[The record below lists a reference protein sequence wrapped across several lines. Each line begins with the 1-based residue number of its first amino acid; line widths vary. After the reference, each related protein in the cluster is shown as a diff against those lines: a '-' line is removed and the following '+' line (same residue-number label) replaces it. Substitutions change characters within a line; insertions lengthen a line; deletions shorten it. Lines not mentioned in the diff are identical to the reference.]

1 VAVGEADARRN
12 GANAVAVEERDE
24 VLRLEVPAGDGH
36 RHDRF
41 PHAER
46 CEAGD
51 PDPEREAGVVPDDVG
66 VAAGRADE
74 IVVGEDDP
82 VTRDDLAAAIG
93 EAPGCTP
100 VPWDDPS
107 ADDVEAAIVKRSTAV
122 LPPHHVVDQ
131 AGQEQRMQAAVL
143 AGIEDEAGDRL
154 IAQRAEEG
162 QGLGL
167 RRGGR
172 RDRGPGAVV
181 RPERIRQRERCQDG
195 QRGREDEG
203 DTALHILKIRG
214 RSVCRSDEMTFM
226 APRKRPKHLRP
237 KSPARVRKHRRSR
250 SKGARGHQHP
260 ELIGL
265 ALVFLGIFLAIPLWL
280 GWDGGYVGDRIDS
293 GLEAFF
299 GDGRVGVPLVL
310 LALGGLMVARAQ
322 LVDVRPFRTGLVVL
336 GLGIMTLLGEARGGA
351 TGEALDLIFGRLL
364 GDTGTAVL
372 GFFLLVTGA
381 LLVSGASLG
390 ALIRHS
396 AHAAQKTA
404 VAARRSVERVRIPFD
419 DEPITQPD
427 APPVDGEAAYPDVV
441 SERPAP
447 PPVLV
452 DQLDD
457 FEPERPEPVFDMPST
472 EHVGY
477 KLPDAGVLR
486 RSHRDKKKG
495 QPEKAIERTAEALL
509 QALSNFG
516 VEAHL
521 IGQVVGPRVT
531 RYELQLAP
539 GTKVGK
545 VASLKDDL
553 AYALATTELRIL
565 APIPGK
571 QAVGVEVP
579 NLSPNVVTLGDI
591 FAEMPGSS
599 SPLSVWL
606 GKDISGA
613 SVHADLARMPHILI
627 AGTTGSGKSG
637 CINTMLCSIL
647 LRATPDEVRMIL
659 VDPKRVEL
667 GLYESI
673 PHLLTPVVSSPKAA
687 AAVLTNILTEME
699 HRYERMSLARARNL
713 QELNRVLAER
723 GEQTLPYLLV
733 VIDELADLMM
743 VSPQDVEDAVIRLA
757 QKSRAVGIHLV
768 LATQR
773 PSVDVITGMIK
784 ANVPSRIAFAVSSQ
798 TDSRVILDTS
808 GAESLLG
815 QGDMLFKPLGTSR
828 LQRVQGAYVSEEE
841 IALIVEQCRGQR
853 DQELDESLLEAPSAR
868 EHDGEDGDFDP
879 DEDPLLDRAIEIV
892 VQTQTASVSLI
903 QRRLRVGYTRAGRLI
918 DMLERR
924 GIISGY
930 EGSKPRRV
938 LVGEPELERV
948 LSEVAS

>member
-1 VAVGEADARRN
+1 
-12 GANAVAVEERDE
+12 
-24 VLRLEVPAGDGH
+24 
-36 RHDRF
+36 
-41 PHAER
+41 
-46 CEAGD
+46 
-51 PDPEREAGVVPDDVG
+51 
-66 VAAGRADE
+66 
-74 IVVGEDDP
+74 
-82 VTRDDLAAAIG
+82 
-93 EAPGCTP
+93 
-100 VPWDDPS
+100 
-107 ADDVEAAIVKRSTAV
+107 
-122 LPPHHVVDQ
+122 
-131 AGQEQRMQAAVL
+131 
-143 AGIEDEAGDRL
+143 
-154 IAQRAEEG
+154 
-162 QGLGL
+162 
-167 RRGGR
+167 
-172 RDRGPGAVV
+172 
-181 RPERIRQRERCQDG
+181 
-195 QRGREDEG
+195 
-203 DTALHILKIRG
+203 
-214 RSVCRSDEMTFM
+214 
-226 APRKRPKHLRP
+226 
-237 KSPARVRKHRRSR
+237 VRKKKRSR
-250 SKGARGHQHP
+250 SKGARGQHH
-260 ELIGL
+260 ELFGL
-265 ALVFLGIFLAIPLWL
+265 ALLFLGIFLAIPLWL

-293 GLEAFF
+293 GLDALV
-299 GDGRVGVPLVL
+299 GTGRIGVPLVL
-310 LALGGLMVARAQ
+310 MAVGGLLVARAQ
-322 LVDVRPFRTGLVVL
+322 LIDVSPFRTGLVILAL
-336 GLGIMTLLGEARGGA
+336 GVMTILGESNGGS
-351 TGEALDLIFGRLL
+351 TGEALNLIFGRLL

-372 GFFLLVTGA
+372 GFFLVVTGA

-390 ALIRHS
+390 ALVRHS
-396 AHAAQKTA
+396 ARAAQKTA
-404 VAARRSVERVRIPFD
+404 VAARRSVERVRIPLE

-427 APPVDGEAAYPDVV
+427 APPVDGESAYPDVV
-441 SERPAP
+441 NEHPEPSA
-447 PPVLV
+447 VLV

-457 FEPERPEPVFDMPST
+457 FDMDLPEKPEPVFDMPST
-472 EHVGY
+472 EHAGY
-477 KLPDAGVLR
+477 KLPDSGVLK
-486 RSHRDKKKG
+486 RSRADKKG
-495 QPEKAIERTAEALL
+495 QPEKAIERTGEALL

-591 FAEMPGSS
+591 FADMPGSS

-613 SVHADLARMPHILI
+613 SINADLARMPHILI

-687 AAVLTNILTEME
+687 AAVLTNVLTEME
-699 HRYERMSLARARNL
+699 RRYERMSLARARNL
-713 QELNRVLAER
+713 PELNRVLAER

-853 DQELDESLLEAPSAR
+853 EQELDESLLEAPSAR
-868 EHDGEDGDFDP
+868 DRDGEEGDFDP

-938 LVGEPELERV
+938 LIGEAELERV
-948 LSEVAS
+948 LADVAS